1 MGTFFRRKDEERITR
16 RKKWNHTKVQ
26 EVRGESDGRL
36 GVLKI
41 NVLSGNCP
49 VHKVICTLWDSD
61 FLRMPLSPTL
71 LPSRMDRNQDMTTGL
86 PILKAHPGSSTTS
99 SVGILGVQ

>member
-16 RKKWNHTKVQ
+16 RKKWNHTKVK

-36 GVLKI
+36 DVLKI

-49 VHKVICTLWDSD
+49 SAQGHMNTWG
-61 FLRMPLSPTL
+61 F
-71 LPSRMDRNQDMTTGL
+71 
-86 PILKAHPGSSTTS
+86 
-99 SVGILGVQ
+99 